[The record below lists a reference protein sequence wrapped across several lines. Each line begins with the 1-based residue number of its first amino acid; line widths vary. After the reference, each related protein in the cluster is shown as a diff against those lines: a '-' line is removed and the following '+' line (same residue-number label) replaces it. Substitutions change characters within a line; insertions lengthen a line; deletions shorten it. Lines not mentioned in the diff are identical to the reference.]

1 MFMIKLKKEVIT
13 INVKDFNRGDRIQI
27 TKNFHSDEF
36 ACKDGC
42 KKILIDVD
50 LVFVLQKIRD
60 EIGSAIT
67 INSGYRTIPYNKKV
81 GGAKNSYHIKGRAFD
96 ISSKT
101 VDPRRLAKIAEKQ
114 GLKGIIRYQSFIHI
128 DSREKKYWFDNV
140 SNKTVNTFN
149 IYTLRYGDRGSDVK
163 ILQRFLGVVDDG
175 IFGNNTLVALK
186 KFQSENHLAVDG
198 ILGSNTLKKLEEAG
212 CHINW

>member
-1 MFMIKLKKEVIT
+1 MS
-13 INVKDFNRGDRIQI
+13 I

-36 ACKDGC
+36 ACKDGS

-50 LVFVLQKIRD
+50 LVSVLQKIRD

-67 INSGYRTIPYNKKV
+67 INSGYRTITYNKKL
-81 GGAKNSYHIKGRAFD
+81 GCAKNSYHIKGRAFD

-101 VDPRRLAKIAEKQ
+101 VDNWRLAKIAEKQ
-114 GLKGIIRYQSFIHI
+114 GLKGIIRYQNFIHI

-149 IYTLRYGDRGSDVK
+149 IYTLRYGDRGSDVE

-186 KFQSENHLAVDG
+186 KFQSDNHLAVDG
-198 ILGSNTLKKLEEAG
+198 IVGPNTLKKLEEVG
-212 CHINW
+212 CHITW